1 MRPCRG
7 LLRALAGPPLGVL
20 ALGLAGCTTSAAKPT
35 GVVTGVVQACEGV
48 AVPAGE
54 ILRMKV
60 KVSLYSG
67 SKRVASETVVWGTK
81 YRFSVSPGTYR
92 LTGWWGSKGV
102 TVQAGHIVTVNFW
115 NPCI

>member
-1 MRPCRG
+1 LAGNG
-7 LLRALAGPPLGVL
+7 LVARTILYSLRAASPSR
-20 ALGLAGCTTSAAKPT
+20 TTAKPT
-35 GVVTGVVQACEGV
+35 GIVTGVVQACAGV
-48 AVPAGE
+48 QVPAGE
-54 ILRMKV
+54 IIHV

-67 SKRVASETVVWGTK
+67 SKRVASETVVSGTK

-102 TVQAGHIVTVNFW
+102 TVRAGRSVTVNFW

>member
-1 MRPCRG
+1 LASNGMTARTI
-7 LLRALAGPPLGVL
+7 LYSLRTASPTR
-20 ALGLAGCTTSAAKPT
+20 TTPKPT
-35 GVVTGVVQACEGV
+35 GIVTGVVQACEGV
-48 AVPAGE
+48 AVTAGE
-54 ILRMKV
+54 IRHVKV

-102 TVQAGHIVTVNFW
+102 TVRAGRTVTDNFW
-115 NPCI
+115 NLCV